1 MKQSNQRLA
10 TQIAKDVELDY
21 LLYLPEE
28 TPATPPPLLLF
39 LHGAGERGSDVAK
52 VKENGL
58 PARLENGLELP
69 FVVVAPQC
77 PADSWWETDSLTA
90 LLDTVLD
97 QHDIDHSRIYLT
109 GLSMGGS
116 GSWALAN
123 ACPGRFA
130 AIAPICGPRA
140 FINPANFKDTPT
152 WCFHGA
158 MDDIVPISDSVMMV
172 KWLREGGADVRF
184 TVYPDAAHDSW
195 TPTYDGNEL
204 YDWLL
209 THRSQA

>member
-39 LHGAGERGSDVAK
+39 LHGVGERGSDVAK

-97 QHDIDHSRIYLT
+97 QHDI
-109 GLSMGGS
+109 
-116 GSWALAN
+116 
-123 ACPGRFA
+123 
-130 AIAPICGPRA
+130 
-140 FINPANFKDTPT
+140 
-152 WCFHGA
+152 
-158 MDDIVPISDSVMMV
+158 
-172 KWLREGGADVRF
+172 GADVAIDEG
-184 TVYPDAAHDSW
+184 DAFGVGRESEVEEQ
-195 TPTYDGNEL
+195 TRSEVG
-204 YDWLL
+204 
-209 THRSQA
+209 HRDPVLR